1 MPKAALELI
10 WTGAFKAL
18 PASETVRL
26 RRVLGA
32 MVPVRPVFLAASSG
46 VDRIEVLPDELELM
60 PALPLGDVIVEE
72 LGIDVPYGALLV
84 ACDTDTLPDMADPES
99 LSFDLGLAIG
109 QILLIV
115 LRRGVFPL
123 ERENEALY
131 IMACAFDRM
140 ARSSAL
146 CNMGLLPDGF
156 SRGLVTALAG
166 YWTGARIARAD
177 VTGLFRTPGC
187 LAGEELRRYLRMLDP
202 GFNAPEYQRIPGGLL
217 AAPGGAK
224 PFADWCERVEA
235 SVTSLMSPRTRNLID
250 G

>member
-1 MPKAALELI
+1 
-10 WTGAFKAL
+10 
-18 PASETVRL
+18 
-26 RRVLGA
+26 
-32 MVPVRPVFLAASSG
+32 
-46 VDRIEVLPDELELM
+46 M

-84 ACDTDTLPDMADPES
+84 ACDTDTLPDMTDPES
-99 LSFDLGLAIG
+99 LSFDLGLAVG

-187 LAGEELRRYLRMLDP
+187 LAGDELRRYLRMLDP

-224 PFADWCERVEA
+224 PFADWCARVEA
-235 SVTSLMSPRTRNLID
+235 AVTSLMSPRTRNLID